1 MLHLGL
7 QKKDER
13 TIHDLRREQNPNI
26 NLRFLNRHPQGSI
39 VRALE
44 FVRVCKNQDCTMRF
58 KGKDICKEHPTLC
71 PYCDIEAHGKSC
83 SQLSQQDHSSF
94 VGSGLVHT
102 PIND

>member
-13 TIHDLRREQNPNI
+13 TIHDLRREHRKELAKI
-26 NLRFLNRHPQGSI
+26 
-39 VRALE
+39 E

-94 VGSGLVHT
+94 VGSGLLHT